1 MVSHALSD
9 MMFCEIDIRCEEIE
23 YYGTEAILEILK

>member
-9 MMFCEIDIRCEEIE
+9 MMIYEIDIHYEEIE

>member
-1 MVSHALSD
+1 MVSHALFD
-9 MMFCEIDIRCEEIE
+9 MMICEIDIHGEEIE